1 MSANWT
7 LDEIEA
13 YLPSDL
19 YAAFVDAGY
28 DEGSVAAFQQNLN
41 QQGVDSLESL
51 SEHDSIGVIRSV
63 LQTMSP
69 TSTSAEQSSDPAL
82 LELLAF
88 MRGVYSGTGADQTS
102 AHDRN
107 IREAFDASAFS
118 VVQANLVGNQISD
131 KFAQMLPHIRDLAGL
146 KATLE
151 EEGLLAYFPGVALA
165 IEQYIDGQSNY
176 KKAAQSAWES
186 RNSQIK
192 SVGDSFFSLLTA
204 PTNQLPTGNQ
214 AKRLE
219 ASRT

>member
-1 MSANWT
+1 MSVNWT

-19 YAAFVDAGY
+19 YDAFVEAGY
-28 DEGSVAAFQQNLN
+28 DEGSVVAFQDNLKR
-41 QQGVDSLESL
+41 QGVESLEAL
-51 SEHDSIGVIRSV
+51 SDLDSAEVIRSV
-63 LQTMSP
+63 LNTMSQ
-69 TSTSAEQSSDPAL
+69 TSTSEGSSDPAL